1 MSVMTMSRRSSL
13 SISRAVITPTHMEL
27 SIRRL
32 LHTGTQTTQQRER
45 VRARDSGTAR
55 GEGKTRIFRPPRT
68 TRPLAAP
75 ISSMRTVSFNYSA
88 GAAIP
93 QFTGKCHGAAVEP
106 RFAKLFFC
114 LWISR
119 NFYVYCMYTI
129 CTLESVLSTVYS
141 VIVYIFCICQVLKMN

>member
-45 VRARDSGTAR
+45 ARARDSGTAR

-88 GAAIP
+88 AAAIP

-106 RFAKLFFC
+106 RFAKLFLFVLFC
-114 LWISR
+114 
-119 NFYVYCMYTI
+119 F
-129 CTLESVLSTVYS
+129 STSFVDQSQFLCLLHVHNLYFRERSLYS
-141 VIVYIFCICQVLKMN
+141 L